1 MTAFSAYFNGNTVYI
16 NGKKKY
22 VLGEI
27 LEKILDKRYRELDKL
42 YSECKRYEVIL
53 HYPEDMR
60 EADESEELFQ
70 GAISFYDKIE
80 QMIANTPPYSSMDI
94 QRDTLRTIL
103 NEHSW
108 AFDEDEL
115 GYDDELNED
124 NIEEHYHFYVRIGS
138 GEMEDSELLRDIYIL
153 NDQLKAFAAEMRIF
167 IEDILR
173 VKRSFEQFLEKI
185 HSESRYLDN
194 NETAQVLADFN
205 DIPKNRFY
213 PYERLEPSGNMQL
226 SYRVLRQRKSS
237 ELCQHYTF
245 TTLGGYL
252 YIELFKGLE
261 LHYLPKK
268 CGYCGKYFL
277 LTAGLFSDYCT
288 REIEGMDGRICRDM
302 GHRKKYADKV
312 KTNPYWNI
320 YSKAYKQHYARYM
333 KKKMSQAE
341 FAEWGDYA
349 LELRDKAENGE
360 IELEVYREKIRK

>member
-1 MTAFSAYFNGNTVYI
+1 MVNGE
-16 NGKKKY
+16 KKY

-27 LEKILDKRYRELDKL
+27 LEKILDKRYRKLDRL
-42 YSECKRYEVIL
+42 YSECKRYEAIL

-60 EADESEELFQ
+60 EANESEELFQ
-70 GAISFYDKIE
+70 GAITFYAKIE
-80 QMIANTPPYSSMDI
+80 QMITNTPTYSTMDI
-94 QRDTLRTIL
+94 QRDALRRIL
-103 NEHSW
+103 NRHSW
-108 AFDEDEL
+108 AFEEDVL
-115 GYDDELNED
+115 ED
-124 NIEEHYHFYVRIGS
+124 NDTKEHYHFYVRIATDK
-138 GEMEDSELLRDIYIL
+138 MEDAELLRNIYIL
-153 NDQLKAFAAEMRIF
+153 NDQLKAYATEMCIF

-173 VKRSFEQFLEKI
+173 VKRTFEPFIEQI

-194 NETAQVLADFN
+194 NETAQVLADFK
-205 DIPKNRFY
+205 DRPQYSLY
-213 PYERLEPSGNMQL
+213 PYERLEPSGTMQL
-226 SYRVLRQRKSS
+226 SYEVLKKRKTS
-237 ELCQHYTF
+237 ELCQCYTF

-261 LHYLPKK
+261 SHYLPKK

-341 FAEWGDYA
+341 FSEWADYA
-349 LELRDKAENGE
+349 LELRGKAENGK
-360 IELEVYREKIRK
+360 IELEIYREEIRK

>member
-1 MTAFSAYFNGNTVYI
+1 MTGFSAYFNGNTVYI
-16 NGKKKY
+16 NGEKKY

-42 YSECKRYEVIL
+42 YSECKRYEAIL

-60 EADESEELFQ
+60 EANESEKLFQ
-70 GAISFYDKIE
+70 GAITFYAKIE
-80 QMIANTPPYSSMDI
+80 QMIANTPPYSAMDI

-103 NEHSW
+103 NMHSW

-115 GYDDELNED
+115 IDDDESDDD

-138 GEMEDSELLRDIYIL
+138 GDMEDSELLRDIYIL
-153 NDQLKAFAAEMRIF
+153 NDQLKAFATEMRIF

-173 VKRSFEQFLEKI
+173 VKHTFEPFLEEI
-185 HSESRYLDN
+185 HSKSRYLN
-194 NETAQVLADFN
+194 NKETAKVLSDFK
-205 DIPKNRFY
+205 DRPQYSLY
-213 PYERLEPSGNMQL
+213 PYERLEPSGTMQL
-226 SYRVLRQRKSS
+226 SYEVLKKRKTS

-268 CGYCGKYFL
+268 CGYCEKYFL
-277 LTAGLFSDYCT
+277 LTAGIFSDYCT
-288 REIEGMDGRICRDM
+288 REIEGMDGRTCRDM
-302 GHRKKYADKV
+302 GHRKKYADKI
-312 KTNPYWNI
+312 KNNPCWNV

-333 KKKMSQAE
+333 KKKMTQAE
-341 FAEWGDYA
+341 FSEWADYA
-349 LELRDKAENGE
+349 LELRNKAENGE
-360 IELEVYREKIRK
+360 IEFEVYEAEIRK

>member
-1 MTAFSAYFNGNTVYI
+1 MTGFSAYFNGNTVYI
-16 NGKKKY
+16 NGEKKY

-27 LEKILDKRYRELDKL
+27 LERILDKRYRELDKL
-42 YSECKRYEVIL
+42 YSECKRYEAIL

-60 EADESEELFQ
+60 EANESEKLFQ
-70 GAISFYDKIE
+70 GASSFYAKIE

-103 NEHSW
+103 NMHSW
-108 AFDEDEL
+108 AFEEDEIE
-115 GYDDELNED
+115 DEVTK
-124 NIEEHYHFYVRIGS
+124 EHYHFYVRIAS
-138 GEMEDSELLRDIYIL
+138 DEMEDAELLRDIYIL
-153 NDQLKAFAAEMRIF
+153 NDQLKAFATEMRIF

-173 VKRSFEQFLEKI
+173 VKRTFEPFIEKI

-194 NETAQVLADFN
+194 NETAQVISNF
-205 DIPKNRFY
+205 KNKPQYSLY
-213 PYERLEPSGNMQL
+213 PYERLEPSGTMQL
-226 SYRVLRQRKSS
+226 SYEVLKKRKIS

-261 LHYLPKK
+261 SHYLPKK

-277 LTAGLFSDYCT
+277 LTAGSFSDYCT
-288 REIEGMDGRICRDM
+288 RVIERMDGRTCRDM
-302 GHRKKYADKV
+302 GHRKKYADKIRS
-312 KTNPYWNI
+312 NPYWNV

-333 KKKMSQAE
+333 KKKMTQAE
-341 FAEWGDYA
+341 FAEWADYA

-360 IELEVYREKIRK
+360 IEFEVYVEEIRK